1 MRLHELVKY
10 NEPVKLTRN
19 GGKYFWDGYFLSS
32 NGENME
38 ACFRVILAEDWQLD
52 APTLESVCKE
62 RGWTFN
68 ESLAGISFGDGMK
81 HVYCRRNFP
90 PAKLAKMLDALEGK
104 E

>member
-10 NEPVKLTRN
+10 SEPVKLTRN

-38 ACFRVILAEDWQLD
+38 ACFGVILAEDWQLD

-62 RGWTFN
+62 RGWKFN
-68 ESLAGISFGDGMK
+68 EVSACVLIDDTTK
-81 HVYCRRNFP
+81 HLHCHANFP
-90 PAKLAKMLDALEGK
+90 PAKLAKMLDVLEGK